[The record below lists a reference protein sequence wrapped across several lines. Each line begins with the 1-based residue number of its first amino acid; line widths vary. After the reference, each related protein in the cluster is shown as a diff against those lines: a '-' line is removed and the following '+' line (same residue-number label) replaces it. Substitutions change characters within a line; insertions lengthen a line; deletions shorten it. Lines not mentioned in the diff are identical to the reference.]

1 MNRMIRVALL
11 SKWHVHAAEYA
22 EHAKKNEH
30 VEITH
35 VWDEKEERGREWANE
50 LGVEFVQDIEAIFNN
65 PDIDA
70 VIVDTPTSMHR
81 DVIIRA
87 AESGKHIF
95 TEKVLAITVEDA
107 KAILEAVEK
116 HGVKLMVSLPRL
128 TADYY
133 LYAQRVVDEGLL
145 GKLTTIR
152 CRVAHNGAV
161 PYENSPHGWLPK
173 HFYNMEECGGGAF
186 IDLGAHPIY
195 LTNRLGGQAVAVTA
209 RLQHTLGY
217 EVDDNAVAIV
227 EYVSGAMGIL
237 ETGFVA
243 NGSPFQIQLYGTA
256 GTLLIEDDKIRIF
269 SNLMEEGWHEVK
281 DLPTPL
287 VMPMDQWVEEI
298 RTGETPSITH
308 QDGFNLTLI
317 NHAARFSHDQGRR
330 VEMKELV

>member
-1 MNRMIRVALL
+1 MIRVALL

-22 EHAKKNEH
+22 EHAMGNENM
-30 VEITH
+30 EITH
-35 VWDEKEERGREWANE
+35 VWDENEIRGREWADE
-50 LGVEFVQDIEAIFNN
+50 LGVGFERNIEAIFAN
-65 PDIDA
+65 PEIDA

-81 DVIIRA
+81 DVIINA

-95 TEKVLAITVEDA
+95 TEKVLAITVEDGE
-107 KAILEAVEK
+107 AILEAVEK
-116 HGVKLMVSLPRL
+116 NGVKLMVSLPRL

-133 LYAQRVVDEGLL
+133 LYAQKVVDEGLL

-161 PYENSPHGWLPK
+161 PSKDSPHGWLPK
-173 HFYNMEECGGGAF
+173 HFFSMEECGGGAF

-195 LTNRLGGQAVAVTA
+195 LTNRLGGQAAAVTA
-209 RLQHTLGY
+209 RLQQTLGY

-227 EYVSGAMGIL
+227 EYVSGAIGIL

-243 NGSPFQIQLYGTA
+243 HGSPFQLQLYGTA
-256 GTLLIEDDKIRIF
+256 GTLLIEDKKVRIF

-281 DLPTPL
+281 DLPAPL
-287 VMPMDQWVEEI
+287 IMPMDQWVEEI
-298 RTGETPSITH
+298 LTGQTPSISK

-317 NHAARFSHDQGRR
+317 NHAARLSHDQGRR
-330 VEMKELV
+330 VEIKELI